1 MRGRE
6 CLFLCMCVCACVH
19 VCVRVCVCVF
29 VCACVYVVGVNVCE
43 RVCVFKGFVCA
54 FVYLGD
60 AQPTTHLE
68 HYL

>member
-1 MRGRE
+1 VRGRE

>member
-1 MRGRE
+1 
-6 CLFLCMCVCACVH
+6 MCVCACVH